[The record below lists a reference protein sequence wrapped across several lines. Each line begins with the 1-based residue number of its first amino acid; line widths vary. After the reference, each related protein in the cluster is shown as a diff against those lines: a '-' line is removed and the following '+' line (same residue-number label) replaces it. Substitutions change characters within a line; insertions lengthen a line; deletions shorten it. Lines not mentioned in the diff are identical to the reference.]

1 MVRVFMNL
9 GMTGLLIL
17 IIVFIL
23 MGIAYLFFGD
33 AADNYIEKHEKELN
47 KYLRIPL
54 IITIGITLFFFF
66 IAAVSEIWG
75 L

>member
-1 MVRVFMNL
+1 MVRVFINL
-9 GMTGLLIL
+9 GMTGFLIL
-17 IIVFIL
+17 VIVFIL

-33 AADNYIEKHEKELN
+33 VADNYIEKHEKELN
-47 KYLRIPL
+47 KYLRIPF

-66 IAAVSEIWG
+66 IATISGIWS